1 MVSMASITES
11 VNKFLARSKCQKL
24 IKYQTRSV
32 EVKGLTAV
40 SELHDLKLSISEF
53 STEVKPL
60 VQNITETALAID
72 DYQYSICNNLSNP
85 NIANNL
91 PPDRRLQHTENLFS
105 AHACILLYRSA
116 FSAFMADQNGQREN
130 LNASFKTLQNF
141 VQSVVDQSA
150 PKPNAEER
158 RKKAISE
165 VLSSIGLE
173 DKDKDRAQLVAYV
186 PTISNKIWS
195 VENIEGQ
202 IRNEIRD
209 LHSRLMHFIT
219 QNNLNSQLPN
229 GDSSSILEIVDIL
242 IKHGIISGQG
252 REFAE
257 VITSFGDRVAS
268 GERITPEEFDK
279 SDYRLGIPWFELE
292 LKHIQREKGQ

>member
-1 MVSMASITES
+1 MASITES
-11 VNKFLARSKCQKL
+11 VNKFLARSKCEKL

-32 EVKGLTAV
+32 EGKGLTAL
-40 SELHDLKLSISEF
+40 SELHDLKISIGEF
-53 STEVKPL
+53 SIEVKPL

-85 NIANNL
+85 NIPNNL

-105 AHACILLYRSA
+105 AHVCILLYRSA
-116 FSAFMADQNGQREN
+116 FNAFMADQNGQREN

-150 PKPNAEER
+150 PKANAEER

-165 VLSSIGLE
+165 VLSSIRLE
-173 DKDKDRAQLVAYV
+173 DKDDRAQLVAYL
-186 PTISNKIWS
+186 PTISNKVWS

-202 IRNEIRD
+202 IRNEIRH

-242 IKHGIISGQG
+242 IKHGITSGQG

-292 LKHIQREKGQ
+292 LKRIQRQKGQ